1 LNTSTTGS
9 EDRGLQSSDRVKE
22 IDLLDIGRAIWSKF
36 WFVILLTLIGAALAF
51 GITNFLIH
59 PTYRSSFTVYVNN
72 HSSNSENQVNSLNSG
87 DTAASQTLAQ
97 TYASILKSRPVVED
111 AMDRISMNTA
121 YDDIVDD
128 ITTEVDTDSQL
139 VTLDVTMES
148 AKEARNL
155 ARAIARVSPKYIAN
169 IVEGSSMKIVSS
181 PILADKP
188 YAPSIPKNTAI
199 GAIIGFLLAVV
210 IVVIRHLSDDRIKS
224 VEELKAKFGFSVIGT
239 IPNFDEAANNKGKS
253 PWPIQEAYKALR
265 TNVTFSLPGAGCK
278 VIGVTSAF
286 RHDGKSTNA
295 VNTAIS
301 FSQIDKKVALIEG
314 DLRLPTLSKK
324 LGCRQV
330 PGLSDM
336 LIGDKSLKECT
347 RTMSTH
353 KNLAVIPA
361 GNIPP
366 DPTWLLQ
373 SEQMTTLVDGL
384 KNHFDYIFI
393 DLPPITS
400 VADALILSP
409 LIDGY
414 LLVVRNNV
422 TEYRAVADAL
432 EQMRIANAKVIGFI
446 YNDAETSGGG
456 KYYRYYK

>member
-1 LNTSTTGS
+1 MNTSTTGS

-111 AMDRISMNTA
+111 AMDRISMNAA

-181 PILADKP
+181 PILPDQP

-199 GAIIGFLLAVV
+199 GAVIGFLLAIV

-224 VEELKAKFGFSVIGT
+224 VEELEAKFGFSVIGT
-239 IPNFDEAANNKGKS
+239 IPNFDEAANNKGK
-253 PWPIQEAYKALR
+253 
-265 TNVTFSLPGAGCK
+265 
-278 VIGVTSAF
+278 
-286 RHDGKSTNA
+286 
-295 VNTAIS
+295 
-301 FSQIDKKVALIEG
+301 
-314 DLRLPTLSKK
+314 
-324 LGCRQV
+324 
-330 PGLSDM
+330 
-336 LIGDKSLKECT
+336 
-347 RTMSTH
+347 
-353 KNLAVIPA
+353 KN
-361 GNIPP
+361 
-366 DPTWLLQ
+366 
-373 SEQMTTLVDGL
+373 
-384 KNHFDYIFI
+384 Y
-393 DLPPITS
+393 
-400 VADALILSP
+400 
-409 LIDGY
+409 GY
-414 LLVVRNNV
+414 
-422 TEYRAVADAL
+422 
-432 EQMRIANAKVIGFI
+432 
-446 YNDAETSGGG
+446 
-456 KYYRYYK
+456 YYAASNKTK